1 MSTQFCWFMLFATS
15 RAVSPSCKTIIINH
29 SKIHF
34 QTLYNYD
41 NTRSGSNKNLIQ
53 DSSGSTDKE

>member
-1 MSTQFCWFMLFATS
+1 MSTQFCLLYLFARS
-15 RAVSPSCKTIIINH
+15 RAVSPFCKTIIINY

-53 DSSGSTDKE
+53 ESSGSTDKE